1 MQEFYYRRVE
11 DGTFCLTGYEGD
23 EAEVIIPTDKVFT
36 ILSDKVFRGHSEIT
50 AISIPDSVTDIGEFV
65 FDGCINLRKLKLP
78 ANLRTLWGY
87 SFVRCGIEEI
97 VLPDHLRIIPPYA
110 FKDCKNLRRVVCG
123 AGLEKIY
130 AWAFSGCDKLTE
142 ENLVNGAGAEISPQ
156 AFQAGSLT
164 SSSGGATM

>member
-50 AISIPDSVTDIGEFV
+50 SISIPDSVTDIGEFV
-65 FDGCINLRKLKLP
+65 FDGCVNLRRLRLP
-78 ANLRTLWGY
+78 SNLRTLWGD

-142 ENLVNGAGAEISPQ
+142 ENLVHGAGAEISPQ